1 MVILKPLEH
10 RVLSTLHKA
19 HPGQTRMEMLA
30 SSFVFGFRHRKTRKD
45 LSRMRHTRVH
55 ADFAGPME
63 GRYHLLIV
71 DVYSKW
77 LEIVYNSSIFS
88 TATIRAMKCIFA
100 KFRNPETIADNGTE
114 FTSPQFTSFCRS
126 RGILHTRTPPF
137 YPQNNGQAERFVDS
151 FKRGLGK
158 LKREEPTMDAL
169 QTFLLANRSTPCP
182 SAPDQRSPVK
192 TFLGRRLR
200 TDTDLMLP
208 SRDLTNDYRG
218 QKPTWIPGFI
228 TRRVGNTT
236 YTVRCGKEVW
246 TQHVNQLRSRIDTTA
261 TNIFFDVFDLPPL
274 DSASEDD
281 IATPTVDSSQR
292 PQRLRRPRRQ
302 LQVVPQ
308 RTRYEITW
316 KVLYDGNF
324 IMLFA

>member
-1 MVILKPLEH
+1 
-10 RVLSTLHKA
+10 
-19 HPGQTRMEMLA
+19 
-30 SSFVFGFRHRKTRKD
+30 
-45 LSRMRHTRVH
+45 
-55 ADFAGPME
+55 ME

-208 SRDLTNDYRG
+208 SRDLTNGTEDVKMGFQFNCRNGARRRDFCYR
-218 QKPTWIPGFI
+218 
-228 TRRVGNTT
+228 
-236 YTVRCGKEVW
+236 
-246 TQHVNQLRSRIDTTA
+246 LSRIDTTA